1 MTQYIDKSAVVAE
14 IEKRMQEL
22 RPTNT
27 HKMQVGVMDRDILM
41 WLNALTW
48 VKDFL
53 DTLEVKDV
61 DEIIKNAE
69 DHAYFAGSENT
80 REKLI
85 DKACEWLRKGGTGW
99 YLTTE
104 FGENEIDFVKLAED
118 FRKAMKDET

>member
-1 MTQYIDKSAVVAE
+1 MAQYIDKEKIVAE
-14 IEKRMQEL
+14 IERRMQEL

-27 HKMQVGVMDRDILM
+27 HKMQVGGMDRDILM

-53 DTLEVKDV
+53 DTLEIKDI

-85 DKACEWLRKGGTGW
+85 DRACEWLRKGGTGW
-99 YLTTE
+99 YLTSE
-104 FGENEIDFVKLAED
+104 HGGDEINFVKLAED
-118 FRKAMKDET
+118 FRKAMENE